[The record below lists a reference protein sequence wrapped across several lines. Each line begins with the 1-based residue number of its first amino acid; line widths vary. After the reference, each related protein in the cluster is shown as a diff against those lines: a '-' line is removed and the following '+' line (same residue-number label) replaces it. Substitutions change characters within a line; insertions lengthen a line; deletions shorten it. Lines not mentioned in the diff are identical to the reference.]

1 MEFNFTRNQ
10 ILQKACRLA
19 GVTDEGEMPN
29 SDLLAS
35 AADSLNII
43 LKDMEAFNFRLWS
56 EDRITIN
63 IKPSDRVKVYNPDT
77 SRYEAFYCIKTHR
90 SNDDSK
96 PLTGKF
102 ADEYWYSDN
111 KGTDATTFNNWYAN
125 KNYLN
130 GGEAEVPSDV
140 LSIEG
145 ATVRKDN
152 VDYPVKIINRFS
164 EADIQ
169 SKWEEGTPV
178 RLKYDKANKIVRFYY
193 LPDDNYNVTLLVIKS
208 LPSVEHS
215 GDIPD
220 VPGTFLSYLI
230 LETAAWI
237 AEEYSNFE
245 KVDRLRALAQA
256 KLALASRQQKEFE
269 SSSFVEPIY

>member
-63 IKPSDRVKVYNPDT
+63 IKPSDRVRVYNRDT
-77 SRYEAFYCIKTHR
+77 SRYEGFYCIKTHR

-111 KGTDATTFNNWYAN
+111 KGIDATTFNNWYAN
-125 KNYLN
+125 KDYLN
-130 GGEAEVPSDV
+130 GGEADVPSDV

-145 ATVRKDN
+145 ATIRKDN

-220 VPGTFLSYLI
+220 VPGIFLSYLI

>member
-29 SDLLAS
+29 SDLLSS

-43 LKDMEAFNFRLWS
+43 LKDMEVFNFRLWS
-56 EDRITIN
+56 EDRVTIN
-63 IKPSDRVKVYNPDT
+63 IKPSDRVRVYNPDT
-77 SRYEAFYCIKTHR
+77 SRYEGFYCIKTHR

-111 KGTDATTFNNWYAN
+111 KGIDASTFDNWYAN
-125 KNYLN
+125 NNYLN

-145 ATVRKDN
+145 ATIRKDN

-220 VPGTFLSYLI
+220 VPGIFLSYLI

-269 SSSFVEPIY
+269 SSSFIEPIY

>member
-43 LKDMEAFNFRLWS
+43 LKDMEVFNFRLWS
-56 EDRITIN
+56 EDRVTIN

-77 SRYEAFYCIKTHR
+77 SKYEGFYCIKTHR
-90 SNDDSK
+90 SNDNSK

-125 KNYLN
+125 NNYLN

-145 ATVRKDN
+145 ATIRKDN

-208 LPSVEHS
+208 LPGVEHS

-269 SSSFVEPIY
+269 SSSFIEPIY

>member
-43 LKDMEAFNFRLWS
+43 LKDMEVFNFRLWS

-77 SRYEAFYCIKTHR
+77 SRYEGFYCIKTHR

-111 KGTDATTFNNWYAN
+111 KGIDASTFDNWYAN
-125 KNYLN
+125 NNYLN

-145 ATVRKDN
+145 ATIRKDN

-220 VPGTFLSYLI
+220 VPGIFLSYLI

-269 SSSFVEPIY
+269 SSSFIEPIY

>member
-43 LKDMEAFNFRLWS
+43 LKDMEVFNFRLWS

-77 SRYEAFYCIKTHR
+77 SRYEGFYCIKTHR
-90 SNDDSK
+90 SNNDSK

-111 KGTDATTFNNWYAN
+111 KGIDATTFDYWCAD

-152 VDYPVKIINRFS
+152 VDYPIKIINRFS

-220 VPGTFLSYLI
+220 VPGIFLSYLI

>member
-43 LKDMEAFNFRLWS
+43 LKDMEVFNFRLWS
-56 EDRITIN
+56 EDRVTIN

-77 SRYEAFYCIKTHR
+77 SRYEGFYCIKTHR

-111 KGTDATTFNNWYAN
+111 KGIDATTFNNWYAN
-125 KNYLN
+125 NNYIS
-130 GGEAEVPSDV
+130 GGEADVPPDV

-220 VPGTFLSYLI
+220 VPGIFLSYLI

>member
-43 LKDMEAFNFRLWS
+43 LKDMEVFNFRLWS

-63 IKPSDRVKVYNPDT
+63 IKPSDRVRVYNPDT

-102 ADEYWYSDN
+102 ADEYWCSDN

-125 KNYLN
+125 KDYLN
-130 GGEAEVPSDV
+130 GGEADVPSDV

-145 ATVRKDN
+145 ATIRKDN

-220 VPGTFLSYLI
+220 VPSIFLSYLI

>member
-43 LKDMEAFNFRLWS
+43 LKDMEVFNFRLWS

-63 IKPSDRVKVYNPDT
+63 IKPSDRVRVYNPDT

-111 KGTDATTFNNWYAN
+111 KGTDATTFDNWYAN
-125 KNYLN
+125 KDYLN

-145 ATVRKDN
+145 ATIRKDN

-220 VPGTFLSYLI
+220 VPSIFLSYLI

>member
-43 LKDMEAFNFRLWS
+43 LKDMEVFNFRLWS
-56 EDRITIN
+56 EDRVTIN
-63 IKPSDRVKVYNPDT
+63 IKPSDRVRVYNPDT
-77 SRYEAFYCIKTHR
+77 SKYEGFYCIKTHR

-125 KNYLN
+125 KDYLN
-130 GGEAEVPSDV
+130 GGEADVPSDV

-145 ATVRKDN
+145 ATIRKDN

>member
-43 LKDMEAFNFRLWS
+43 LKDMEVFNFRLWS
-56 EDRITIN
+56 EDRVTIN

-77 SRYEAFYCIKTHR
+77 SRYEGFYCIKTHR

-111 KGTDATTFNNWYAN
+111 KGIDATTFNNWYAN
-125 KNYLN
+125 KDYIS
-130 GGEAEVPSDV
+130 GGEADVPSDI

-178 RLKYDKANKIVRFYY
+178 RLKYDKANNIVRFYY

-220 VPGTFLSYLI
+220 VPGIFLSYLI

>member
-43 LKDMEAFNFRLWS
+43 LKDMEVFNFRLWS

-77 SRYEAFYCIKTHR
+77 SRYEGFYCIKTHR

-111 KGTDATTFNNWYAN
+111 KGIDATTFNNWYAN
-125 KNYLN
+125 NNYAS
-130 GGEAEVPSDV
+130 GGEADVPSDV

-178 RLKYDKANKIVRFYY
+178 RLKYDKANNIVRFYY
-193 LPDDNYNVTLLVIKS
+193 LPDDSYNVTLLVIKS

-220 VPGTFLSYLI
+220 VPGIFLSYLI

-269 SSSFVEPIY
+269 SSSFIEPIY

>member
-43 LKDMEAFNFRLWS
+43 LKDMEVFNFRLWS
-56 EDRITIN
+56 EDRVTIN

-90 SNDDSK
+90 SSDDSK

-111 KGTDATTFNNWYAN
+111 KGTDATTFDNWYAN
-125 KNYLN
+125 KDYLN

-152 VDYPVKIINRFS
+152 VDYPIKIINRFS

-220 VPGTFLSYLI
+220 VPGIFLSYLI

>member
-43 LKDMEAFNFRLWS
+43 LKDMEVFNFRLWS
-56 EDRITIN
+56 EDRLTIN

-77 SRYEAFYCIKTHR
+77 SKYDVFYCIKTHL
-90 SNDDSK
+90 SNDDSR
-96 PLTGKF
+96 PLIGKF

-111 KGTDATTFNNWYAN
+111 KGTDVYTLAHWDRG
-125 KNYLN
+125 KNYIS
-130 GGEAEVPSDV
+130 GGEADVPSDV

-145 ATVRKDN
+145 ATIRKDN

-169 SKWEEGTPV
+169 SKWEEGTPA

-220 VPGTFLSYLI
+220 VPGIFLSYLI

-269 SSSFVEPIY
+269 SSSFIEPIY

>member
-43 LKDMEAFNFRLWS
+43 LKDMEVFNFRLWS
-56 EDRITIN
+56 EDRLTIN
-63 IKPSDRVKVYNPDT
+63 IKPSDRVRVYNPDT
-77 SRYEAFYCIKTHR
+77 SKYEGFYCIKTHR

-111 KGTDATTFNNWYAN
+111 KGIDATTFNNWYAN
-125 KNYLN
+125 KDYIN

-152 VDYPVKIINRFS
+152 VDYPIKIINRFS

-220 VPGTFLSYLI
+220 VPGIFLSYLI

>member
-43 LKDMEAFNFRLWS
+43 LKDMEVFNFRLWS

-63 IKPSDRVKVYNPDT
+63 IKPSDRVRVYNPDT
-77 SRYEAFYCIKTHR
+77 SRYEGFYCIKTHR

-125 KNYLN
+125 KDYLN
-130 GGEAEVPSDV
+130 GGEADVPSDV

-220 VPGTFLSYLI
+220 VPSIFLSYLI

>member
-152 VDYPVKIINRFS
+152 VDYPIKIINRFS

-208 LPSVEHS
+208 LPGVEHS

>member
-43 LKDMEAFNFRLWS
+43 LKDMEVFNFRLWS
-56 EDRITIN
+56 EDRVTIN

-77 SRYEAFYCIKTHR
+77 SKYEGFYCIKTHR
-90 SNDDSK
+90 SNDDSE

-111 KGTDATTFNNWYAN
+111 KGTDATTFDNWYAN
-125 KNYLN
+125 KNYIS

-145 ATVRKDN
+145 ATIRKDN

-220 VPGTFLSYLI
+220 VPGIFLSYLI

-269 SSSFVEPIY
+269 SSSFIEPIY

>member
-43 LKDMEAFNFRLWS
+43 LKDMEVFNFRLWS

-63 IKPSDRVKVYNPDT
+63 IKPSDRVRIYNPGT
-77 SRYEAFYCIKTHR
+77 SKYEGFYCIKTHR
-90 SNDDSK
+90 PNADNN

-102 ADEYWYSDN
+102 ADEYWYPDN
-111 KGTDATTFNNWYAN
+111 KGIDVTTFNYWGAN
-125 KNYLN
+125 DNYIS
-130 GGEAEVPSDV
+130 GGEADVPSDV

-208 LPSVEHS
+208 LPSVEHG

-220 VPGTFLSYLI
+220 VPGIFLSYLI

>member
-43 LKDMEAFNFRLWS
+43 LKDMEVFNFRLWS

-77 SRYEAFYCIKTHR
+77 SRYEGFYCIKTHR
-90 SNDDSK
+90 SNDDNK

-111 KGTDATTFNNWYAN
+111 KGIDATTFNNWYAN
-125 KNYLN
+125 NNYIN

-145 ATVRKDN
+145 ATIRKDN
-152 VDYPVKIINRFS
+152 VDYTVKIINRFS

-220 VPGTFLSYLI
+220 VPGIFLSYLI

>member
-43 LKDMEAFNFRLWS
+43 LKDMEVFNFRLWS

-63 IKPSDRVKVYNPDT
+63 IKPSDKVKVYNPDT
-77 SRYEAFYCIKTHR
+77 SKYEGFYCIKTHR

-111 KGTDATTFNNWYAN
+111 KGIDATTFNNWYAN
-125 KNYLN
+125 KDYLN

-145 ATVRKDN
+145 ATIRKDN

-208 LPSVEHS
+208 LPGVEHG

-220 VPGTFLSYLI
+220 VPGIFLSYLI

-269 SSSFVEPIY
+269 SSSFIEPIY

>member
-63 IKPSDRVKVYNPDT
+63 IKPSDRVRVYNRDT
-77 SRYEAFYCIKTHR
+77 SRYEGFYCIKTHR

-111 KGTDATTFNNWYAN
+111 KGIDATTFNNWYAN
-125 KNYLN
+125 KDYLN
-130 GGEAEVPSDV
+130 GGEADVPSDV

-145 ATVRKDN
+145 ATIRKDN

-220 VPGTFLSYLI
+220 VPGIFLSYLI

-269 SSSFVEPIY
+269 SSSFIEPIY

>member
-43 LKDMEAFNFRLWS
+43 LKDMEVFNFRLWS
-56 EDRITIN
+56 EDRVTIN

-77 SRYEAFYCIKTHR
+77 SRYEGFYCIKTHR

-111 KGTDATTFNNWYAN
+111 KGIDATTFNNWYAN
-125 KNYLN
+125 NNYNN
-130 GGEAEVPSDV
+130 GGEADVPSDV

-220 VPGTFLSYLI
+220 VPGIFLSYLI

-269 SSSFVEPIY
+269 SSSFIEPIY

>member
-43 LKDMEAFNFRLWS
+43 LKDMEVFNFRLWS

-63 IKPSDRVKVYNPDT
+63 IKPSDRVRVYNPDT
-77 SRYEAFYCIKTHR
+77 SKYEGFYCIKTHR
-90 SNDDSK
+90 SNNDSK

-111 KGTDATTFNNWYAN
+111 KGIDATTFNNWYAN
-125 KNYLN
+125 KDYIN

-220 VPGTFLSYLI
+220 VPGIFLSYLI

-269 SSSFVEPIY
+269 SSSFIEPIY

>member
-43 LKDMEAFNFRLWS
+43 LKDMEVFNFRLWS
-56 EDRITIN
+56 EDRVTIN
-63 IKPSDRVKVYNPDT
+63 IKPSDRVRVYNPDT
-77 SRYEAFYCIKTHR
+77 SRYEGFYCIKTHL

-111 KGTDATTFNNWYAN
+111 KGIDATTFNNWYAN
-125 KNYLN
+125 SNYIS
-130 GGEAEVPSDV
+130 GGEADVPSDI

-220 VPGTFLSYLI
+220 VPGIFLSYLI

>member
-1 MEFNFTRNQ
+1 MEFHSTRNQ

-19 GVTDEGEMPN
+19 GVTYEGEMPN

-35 AADSLNII
+35 AADSFNII
-43 LKDMEAFNFRLWS
+43 LKDMEVFNFRLCS

-63 IKPSDRVKVYNPDT
+63 IKPSDRVRVYNSDT
-77 SRYEAFYCIKTHR
+77 SRYEGFYCIKTHR
-90 SNDDSK
+90 SSDDNK

-111 KGTDATTFNNWYAN
+111 KGIDATTFNNWYAN
-125 KNYLN
+125 NNYIN
-130 GGEAEVPSDV
+130 GGEAEVPSNI

-178 RLKYDKANKIVRFYY
+178 RLKYDKANNIVRFYY

-208 LPSVEHS
+208 LPGVEHS

-220 VPGTFLSYLI
+220 VPSIYLSYLI

-256 KLALASRQQKEFE
+256 KLALATRQQKEFE
-269 SSSFVEPIY
+269 SSSFIEPIY

>member
-43 LKDMEAFNFRLWS
+43 LKDMEVFNFRLWS
-56 EDRITIN
+56 EDRVTIN

-77 SRYEAFYCIKTHR
+77 SKYEGFYCIKTHR

-111 KGTDATTFNNWYAN
+111 KGTDATTFDNWYAN
-125 KNYLN
+125 KDYLN

-145 ATVRKDN
+145 ATIRKDN
-152 VDYPVKIINRFS
+152 VDYTVKIINRFS

-220 VPGTFLSYLI
+220 VPGIFLSYLI

-269 SSSFVEPIY
+269 SSSFIEPIY

>member
-125 KNYLN
+125 KDYLN

-152 VDYPVKIINRFS
+152 VDYPIKIINRFS

-208 LPSVEHS
+208 LPGVEHS

>member
-43 LKDMEAFNFRLWS
+43 LKDMEVFNFRLWS
-56 EDRITIN
+56 EDRVTIN

-77 SRYEAFYCIKTHR
+77 SKYEGFYCIKTHS
-90 SNDDSK
+90 SNADSK

-111 KGTDATTFNNWYAN
+111 KGIDATTFDNWYAN
-125 KNYLN
+125 KDYIN
-130 GGEAEVPSDV
+130 GGEAEVPSDI

-193 LPDDNYNVTLLVIKS
+193 LPDDNYKVTLLVIKS

-220 VPGTFLSYLI
+220 VPGIFLSYLI

>member
-43 LKDMEAFNFRLWS
+43 LTDMEVFNFRLWS

-63 IKPSDRVKVYNPDT
+63 IKPSDRVRVYNPDT

-125 KNYLN
+125 KDYLN

-152 VDYPVKIINRFS
+152 VDYPIKIINRFS

-208 LPSVEHS
+208 LPGVEHS

>member
-43 LKDMEAFNFRLWS
+43 LKDMEVFNFRLWS
-56 EDRITIN
+56 EDRVTIN

-77 SRYEAFYCIKTHR
+77 SKYEGFYCIKTHR

-125 KNYLN
+125 NNYLN

-145 ATVRKDN
+145 ATIRKDN

-208 LPSVEHS
+208 LPGVEHS

-269 SSSFVEPIY
+269 SSSFIEPIY

>member
-43 LKDMEAFNFRLWS
+43 LKDMEVFNFRLWS

-63 IKPSDRVKVYNPDT
+63 IKPSDRVRIYNPDT
-77 SRYEAFYCIKTHR
+77 SKYEGFYCIKTHR
-90 SNDDSK
+90 SNNDSK

-111 KGTDATTFNNWYAN
+111 KGIDATTFNNWYAN
-125 KNYLN
+125 KDYIN

-220 VPGTFLSYLI
+220 VPGIFLSYLI

-269 SSSFVEPIY
+269 SSSFIEPIY

>member
-43 LKDMEAFNFRLWS
+43 LKDMEVFNFRLWS

-77 SRYEAFYCIKTHR
+77 SRYEGFYCIKTHR
-90 SNDDSK
+90 SNDDNK

-111 KGTDATTFNNWYAN
+111 KGIDATTFNNWYAN
-125 KNYLN
+125 NNYTN
-130 GGEAEVPSDV
+130 GGEAEVPSDI

-215 GDIPD
+215 GDVPD
-220 VPGTFLSYLI
+220 VPSTFLSYLI

>member
-111 KGTDATTFNNWYAN
+111 KGIDATTFDNWYAN
-125 KNYLN
+125 KDYLN
-130 GGEAEVPSDV
+130 GGEADVPSDV

-145 ATVRKDN
+145 ATIRKDN

-220 VPGTFLSYLI
+220 VPGIFLSYLI

-269 SSSFVEPIY
+269 SSSFIEPIY

>member
-43 LKDMEAFNFRLWS
+43 LKDMEVFNFRLWS
-56 EDRITIN
+56 EDRVTIN
-63 IKPSDRVKVYNPDT
+63 IKPSDRVRIYNPDT
-77 SRYEAFYCIKTHR
+77 SKYEGFYCIKTHR

-111 KGTDATTFNNWYAN
+111 KGIDATTFNNWYAN
-125 KNYLN
+125 NNYIN
-130 GGEAEVPSDV
+130 GGEADVPSDV

-220 VPGTFLSYLI
+220 VPGIFLSYLI